1 MLGKWFGQRKVPP
14 QPQFIHRQE
23 LHALDLER
31 YTTIYAYGCSSQV
44 SMLIWRSNTLCY
56 NRMLTANPASPQ
68 EGELFIALPNL
79 QDSHLQPLLRQLAA
93 LDPLAEQRLCVPLTI
108 TPLKTL
114 HQRWLALRNKT
125 LGY

>member
-14 QPQFIHRQE
+14 RPQFIARQE
-23 LHALDLER
+23 LHTLDLER
-31 YTTIYAYGCSSQV
+31 YTTVYAYGCSSQV

-93 LDPLAEQRLCVPLTI
+93 LDPLDEQRLCVPLTI

-114 HQRWLALRNKT
+114 HRRWLALRNKT